1 MNKKIIITI
10 LLALVWVAG
19 QAKVKN
25 IVWEQPLKAYTVD
38 PSFEVQKVELTKEKT
53 ILYARYSGL
62 PKGELLISKES
73 YLQADGKQYAVIGS
87 DSIQLGC
94 KSYIDDSCEKEFV
107 LYFKPLPKKAK
118 EFDFLGGMKDDDF
131 KVFGIH
137 DKDYTMPAASVPADY
152 LADNAEE
159 EPLPERKYSDEPVT
173 IHFKALNYRK
183 GMRTRITLQ
192 YIDIKNPT
200 RRRGGKVLYLNDD
213 GEGEASLHI
222 GIPQQVTAD
231 ISNIPTTSF
240 AELFLAPGKEV
251 TLLVDMLHDDKEGNG
266 KFVGY
271 KGCSAKLFWEYHPA
285 SRDFLSKTEYG
296 YKKMLECKDVTS
308 LINFMKGRKDF
319 GREWRKTAPYAET
332 TKDEILTYFDM
343 PLILSDNVLDSL
355 KQTEAFVDYIS
366 RNHAPDVLSSMRY
379 FDYDFVMTCQ
389 YYVKDKDARGFNA
402 DLARYCYYLPK
413 ALDGQKTEKPLIEEP
428 HLSALYD
435 KAVAEY
441 QNSIAANKK
450 GLADNIHY
458 LDMTDVAPEDILG
471 TILDKYK
478 GKTVFIDIWATWCG
492 PCRYGHKEMAPLKEE
507 LKDKDIQ
514 FIYISPPSS
523 PFQTWKDMI
532 GGISGDHYY
541 VTDAQYKSIL
551 NHYHSNG
558 IPTYAIY
565 DADGKQTYTFVGFP
579 GIETFK
585 EEINKALNNK

>member
-183 GMRTRITLQ
+183 GMRTRITLR
-192 YIDIKNPT
+192 YVNLKNPAKH
-200 RRRGGKVLYLNDD
+200 GGEVLYLNDD

-222 GIPQQVTAD
+222 GILQQVTAD

-251 TLLVDMLHDDKEGNG
+251 TILVDMLHDDKDGNG

-271 KGCSAKLFWEYHPA
+271 KGYAAKLFGEYRPA
-285 SRDFLSKTEYG
+285 SRDFLSKTEYSFQ
-296 YKKMLECKDVTS
+296 KMLECKDVAS
-308 LINFMKGRKDF
+308 LINFMKGRNASVE
-319 GREWRKTAPYAET
+319 EWRKMAPYGEAV
-332 TKDEILTYFDM
+332 KDELQTYFNM

-379 FDYDFVMTCQ
+379 FDYEFVMTSQ
-389 YYVKDKDARGFNA
+389 YYVKDKEARGFNA

-413 ALDGQKTEKPLIEEP
+413 VLDGQKVEKPLIEDAS
-428 HLSALYD
+428 LSALYD
-435 KAVAEY
+435 KAVADY
-441 QNSIAANKK
+441 QKTVAANKQN
-450 GLADNIHY
+450 LADNVHY
-458 LDMTDVAPEDILG
+458 LDMTEVAPENILQ

-492 PCRYGHKEMAPLKEE
+492 PCRYSHKEMAPLKEE
-507 LKDKDIQ
+507 LKNKDIV
-514 FIYISPPSS
+514 FVYIACPSS
-523 PFQTWKDMI
+523 PYKDWKGMI
-532 GGISGDHYY
+532 GEIPGDHYY
-541 VTDAQYKSIL
+541 LTKAQYDALLSLYK
-551 NHYHSNG
+551 SNG

-565 DADGKQTYTFVGFP
+565 DADGNQTYTFVGFP
-579 GIETFK
+579 GVETFK
-585 EEINKALNNK
+585 EEINKALN